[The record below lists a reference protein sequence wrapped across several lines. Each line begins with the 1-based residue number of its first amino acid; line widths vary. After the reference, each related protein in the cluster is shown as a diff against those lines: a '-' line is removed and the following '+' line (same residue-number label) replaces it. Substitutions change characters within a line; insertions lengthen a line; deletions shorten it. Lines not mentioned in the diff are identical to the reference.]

1 MKKVDVATLEEE
13 VLQPIAEAIDEE
25 YCTGENEDIED
36 ILRSLCRCGLP
47 HVLRFGFRGLRGLGH
62 AVLCRSLYA
71 GFRITACVNMKTV
84 NADSR
89 RLLCVRPLVACCGTA
104 SIFGGGRLVAGKVH
118 VIKGRCASV
127 S

>member
-1 MKKVDVATLEEE
+1 MATLEEE
-13 VLQPIAEAIDEE
+13 VLQPIPEAIDEE

-36 ILRSLCRCGLP
+36 ILRSLCRCRLP

-71 GFRITACVNMKTV
+71 GLLIAACVNMKTV

-89 RLLCVRPLVACCGTA
+89 RLLCGRLLVACCGTA
-104 SIFGGGRLVAGKVH
+104 SFLFGGRLIAGKVH
-118 VIKGRCASV
+118 IIKGRCASV